1 MSKPTIEVDDDRFG
15 EMLNYAVRYSLGRM
29 SYAVSDTV
37 SFIMPIIPYLTTR
50 TIYVMHRDIKE
61 QAEMNLLGMDCD
73 KADWMK
79 LYTAICEELD
89 KRKESGYNV
98 D

>member
-15 EMLNYAVRYSLGRM
+15 EMLNYSVRYALGRM

-37 SFIMPIIPYLTTR
+37 SFVMPLIPYLTTR
-50 TIYVMHRDIKE
+50 TIYCMHKDIKE

-79 LYTAICEELD
+79 LYEAIGKEL
-89 KRKESGYNV
+89 KRRKEEGYE
-98 D
+98 